1 MARNTTNTT
10 TKPRVSSAQLKQF
23 QQQFIRFAEAG
34 LFQPREMVDLLQGM
48 NNGLVDRFE
57 AVNMWLSISLEQ
69 VADNLMD
76 AIASARIQ
84 DEDYPEEVYA

>member
-1 MARNTTNTT
+1 MACNT
-10 TKPRVSSAQLKQF
+10 PARISSAQLNQF
-23 QQQFIRFAEAG
+23 KQQFVSFAEAG

-57 AVNMWLSISLEQ
+57 AVNMWLSTSLEQ

-76 AIASARIQ
+76 AIASAQ
-84 DEDYPEEVYA
+84 MQEQDYPDGEYA